1 MTLHVKRLPDF
12 VVIGAMKCGTSTL
25 HEQLAAQ
32 PGVFMSTP
40 KEPNF
45 FSDDDGYSRGLEW
58 YCSLFESA
66 PREAL
71 CGESSTHYTKLPT
84 HPATISRMKL
94 HLKTTKFI
102 YIMRHPI
109 DRLMSQYAHEWTKR
123 RVSGPISEA
132 IQTNPEL
139 VAYSQYAMQL
149 EPYLEYFGPDRVLPV
164 MFDALITRSQE
175 TLNQV
180 CQFIGL
186 GGTPQWDDAKAHEN
200 ASSQRLRTSPVRDW
214 LADAPLLRSIRHRMI
229 PPSMNERI
237 KRLWKLNE
245 QPRLLPEEGMQLKD
259 IFDRDL
265 ERLGLWLG
273 LPISC
278 DNFKDTGRTA
288 TPTWQRL

>member
-1 MTLHVKRLPDF
+1 MRVNRLPDF
-12 VVIGAMKCGTSTL
+12 LVVGAMKCGTTTL

-45 FSDDDGYSRGLEW
+45 FSDDNEYARGLEW
-58 YCSLFESA
+58 YCSLFEAAS
-66 PREAL
+66 PRAL

-84 HPATISRMKL
+84 YPRTISRMTS

-123 RVSGPISEA
+123 RVSGPMAEA
-132 IQTNPEL
+132 IRTNPEL

-164 MFDALITRSQE
+164 MFDALTTRSQE
-175 TLNQV
+175 ILKQV
-180 CQFIGL
+180 CRFIGL
-186 GGTPQWDDAKAHEN
+186 VSTPHWDNAKAHEN
-200 ASSQRLRTSPVRDW
+200 ASNQRLRTSPVRDW
-214 LADAPLLRSIRHRMI
+214 LADAPVLRSLRRRVL
-229 PPSMNERI
+229 PPWMNERI
-237 KRLWKLNE
+237 KRLWSLNE
-245 QPRLLPEEGMQLKD
+245 PPRLLPEEVMQLKD

-273 LPISC
+273 VPLSC
-278 DNFKDTGRTA
+278 DNFRSVGQTA
-288 TPTWQRL
+288 KLTWQRL